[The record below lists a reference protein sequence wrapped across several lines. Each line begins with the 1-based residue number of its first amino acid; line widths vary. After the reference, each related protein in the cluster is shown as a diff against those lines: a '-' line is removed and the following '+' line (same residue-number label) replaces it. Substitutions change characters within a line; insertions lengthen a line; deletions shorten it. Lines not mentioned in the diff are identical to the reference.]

1 MSRTEYKIGHFAVL
15 KNTGDAEYEGQRCE
29 ILTSLS
35 PQVIADS
42 TGRERMIMGY
52 EVLMADGSHMILEAT
67 KMADVTR
74 EMDRMVRW
82 SDCAWQPKPL
92 LVDIAVLL
100 HNLVQIHGAMR
111 GMQ

>member
-15 KNTGDAEYEGQRCE
+15 KNTGDAEYEGQRVE

-35 PQVIADS
+35 PQIIIDRA
-42 TGRERMIMGY
+42 TQRERMVMGY

-92 LVDIAVLL
+92 LVEMAEV
-100 HNLVQIHGAMR
+100 MR
-111 GMQ
+111 SLS